1 MARYLS
7 VLIFGTSLALAA
19 QEASK
24 LTSKDLLFQK
34 GVKSLSEKKFSEAES
49 LFRRLA
55 EAEPEN
61 LRGIM
66 GLAEALAAQHK
77 DDEAIRIIQAT
88 SDKYPDRPD
97 LHIVAGNLALHSGRE
112 DLAIAE
118 FQRGLDLAQSD
129 PRAASAIYGRL
140 AAAYRTKGD
149 DAFAVE
155 ALRKAQKLQPENLS
169 ITAAIGAV
177 LATTQPEAAAAEFRK
192 IIEVQP
198 DNGMALNNLAFLLAE
213 SDPTLALAYA
223 HRARQA
229 VPNNAGV
236 EDTLGW
242 VYLKMKQ
249 TDQALE
255 IFRAVARDNPGRAA
269 FHYHLALALEQKGD
283 RESARK
289 EAETALKST
298 PAKEEELKIKAL
310 LETLRQ

>member
-1 MARYLS
+1 MARYFF
-7 VLIFGTSLALAA
+7 VLILGTSLALAA
-19 QEASK
+19 QESSQ

-34 GVKSLSEKKFSEAES
+34 GARSLTEKKFSEAED

-61 LRGIM
+61 LRGVM

-77 DDEAIRIIQAT
+77 DDDAIRLVQAT

-97 LHIVAGNLALHSGRE
+97 LHVVTGNLAIHAGRP

-118 FQRGLDLAQSD
+118 YQRGLDLAQSD
-129 PRAASAIYGRL
+129 PRVAGAIYVRM
-140 AAAYRTKGD
+140 AAAYRSKGD

-155 ALRKAQKLQPENLS
+155 VLRKAQKLQPENLS
-169 ITAAIGAV
+169 IAAAIGAI
-177 LATTQPEAAAAEFRK
+177 LTNTQPEAAAAEFRK
-192 IIEVQP
+192 IVEVQP
-198 DNGMALNNLAFLLAE
+198 DNGMALNNLAFLLAD
-213 SDPTLALAYA
+213 SDPKLALAYA

-242 VYLKMKQ
+242 VYLKLKQ

-255 IFRAVARDNPGRAA
+255 IFHRVVRDNPGRAA
-269 FHYHLALALEQKGD
+269 FHYHLALALEQNGD

-298 PAKEEELKIKAL
+298 PAKEEEPKIKAL